1 MLVAWGGIEP
11 PTRGFSK
18 GIRVRVVTYST
29 RNNQQNQALT
39 AHSTAI
45 ERCHPHSFPD
55 TSARKLPGFFIRLAT
70 GLMHL

>member
-1 MLVAWGGIEP
+1 MD
-11 PTRGFSK
+11 
-18 GIRVRVVTYST
+18 IRVCAVTHPT
-29 RNNQQNQALT
+29 RNNQHNQALT

-70 GLMHL
+70 GLMQLCWVYQQPFRGRNPA